1 MTTLA
6 KFIKDLRLT
15 RELSQ
20 EDVARHLR
28 VSRPTYVQIEQ
39 GGREL
44 TISEAENLAD
54 FFGISLTHLLAREG
68 EAQEPHVTLQ
78 KSFAKKAAT
87 SALRI
92 SVPQK
97 NVQKFKEVLLY
108 VLSKVGAWP
117 NVGEV
122 VLYKLLY
129 FIDFNYYE
137 KYEEQLI
144 GATYIK
150 NKFGPTPVEF
160 KQIVHDMIAN
170 EELDSVNT
178 KYFTY
183 MQKKYLPIREP
194 HMEVLNARELQM
206 IDEVLELYGRR
217 SATEL
222 STLSHRD
229 VPWITAEDGK
239 PIDYEAV
246 FYRTPEFSVRRESDE
261 IQND

>member
-6 KFIKDLRLT
+6 KFIKELRLA

-20 EDVARHLR
+20 EDVAKHLR

-54 FFGISLTHLLAREG
+54 FFGISLTHFLAREAD
-68 EAQEPHVTLQ
+68 AQEHHVVLQ
-78 KSFAKKAAT
+78 KESPKRTKEPV
-87 SALRI
+87 LRI

-150 NKFGPTPVEF
+150 NKYGPTPVEF

-183 MQKKYLPIREP
+183 MQKKYLPIRDP

-206 IDEVLELYGRR
+206 IDEVLELYGRK

-229 VPWITAEDGK
+229 VPWVTAEDGK

-261 IQND
+261 LQND

>member
-6 KFIKDLRLT
+6 QFIKDLRLA

-20 EDVARHLR
+20 EAVAKHLR

-39 GGREL
+39 GEREL
-44 TISEAENLAD
+44 TISEAEKLAD
-54 FFGISLTHLLAREG
+54 FFGISLTHFLARNPQE
-68 EAQEPHVTLQ
+68 QEPQVIFQ
-78 KSFAKKAAT
+78 KAAAKHAAKP
-87 SALRI
+87 ALRI

-97 NVQKFKEVLLY
+97 NVTKFKEVLLY

-160 KQIVHDMIAN
+160 KKIVHDMIAD

-183 MQKKYLPIREP
+183 TQKKYLPIRDP
-194 HMEVLNARELQM
+194 HMEVLNARELQL
-206 IDEVLELYGRR
+206 IDEVLELYGRK

-246 FYRTPEFSVRRESDE
+246 FYRTPEFSVRRDLDE
-261 IQND
+261 LQDD